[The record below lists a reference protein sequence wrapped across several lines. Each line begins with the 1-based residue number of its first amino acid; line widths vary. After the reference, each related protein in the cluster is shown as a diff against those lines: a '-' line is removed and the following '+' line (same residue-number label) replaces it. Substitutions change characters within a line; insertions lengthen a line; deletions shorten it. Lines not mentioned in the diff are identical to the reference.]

1 VSTRLVTI
9 RHGPTIRTTREGAT
23 MSDWKFETKQIH
35 SGAAPDP
42 VTNARATPIYKT
54 TSYVFNSADHAK
66 NLFALAEFGNIYT
79 RLMNPTTDV
88 VEQRLAALEGGTAAL
103 ATASGSA
110 AITYAVLNIAQAGD
124 HIVSSSSIYGG
135 TYNLFKYTLA
145 KLGIEVT
152 FVENQDDPDEW
163 RRAIRPTTKLL
174 FAETIG
180 NPRINV
186 LDIRLVADVAH
197 AAEVPLIVDNTIATP
212 YLIRPFEHGA
222 DIVVHSATKFLG
234 GHGTVI
240 AGVII
245 DGGTFPWS
253 TLADKF
259 PGLTEP
265 DPSYHGASYTGVLG
279 DAIAYVI
286 KARVTLLRDTGAAL
300 SPDSAFTLL
309 QGIETLSL
317 RLERHTQNAQAVAE
331 WLEEHPDVA
340 SVNYSGLPSSPW
352 YAAANR
358 YAPQGVG
365 AVLSFELK
373 GGVDAGRAL
382 VENVTLFSHL
392 ANIGDVRSLIIH
404 PASTTHSQLTPEQQ
418 LTTGVTPG
426 LVRLSVG
433 LENVDDI
440 TADLEQGF
448 AAARAA
454 VQANAAV

>member
-1 VSTRLVTI
+1 
-9 RHGPTIRTTREGAT
+9 
-23 MSDWKFETKQIH
+23 MSDWRFETKQVH

-42 VTNARATPIYKT
+42 TTNSRATPIYKT
-54 TSYVFNSADHAK
+54 TSYVFNSTEHAA

-88 VEQRLAALEGGTAAL
+88 LEQRIAALEGGTAAL
-103 ATASGSA
+103 AVASGST
-110 AITYAVLNIAQAGD
+110 AITYAILNIAGAGD

-152 FVENQDDPDEW
+152 FVEDQDDAAEW
-163 RRAIRPTTKLL
+163 QAAIRPNTKAL

-180 NPRINV
+180 NPQINV
-186 LDIRLVADVAH
+186 LDIERVAEVAH
-197 AAEVPLIVDNTIATP
+197 RNDVPLIVDNTIATP
-212 YLIRPFEHGA
+212 YLIRPLEHGA

-240 AGVII
+240 AGVIV
-245 DGGTFPWS
+245 DGGKFAWS
-253 TLADKF
+253 QHVDKF

-279 DAIAYVI
+279 DGIAYVI
-286 KARVTLLRDTGAAL
+286 KIRVQLLRDTGAAL
-300 SPDSAFTLL
+300 SPDSAFSLI
-309 QGIETLSL
+309 QGVETLSL
-317 RLERHTQNAQAVAE
+317 RIERHVQNAQEIAE
-331 WLEEHPDVA
+331 WLENHPDVA

-352 YAAANR
+352 YAAANK
-358 YAPQGVG
+358 YAPKGVG

-373 GGVDAGRAL
+373 GGVPAGRAL
-382 VENVTLFSHL
+382 VDNVKLFSHL

-433 LENVDDI
+433 IENVEDLK
-440 TADLEQGF
+440 ADLEAGF
-448 AAARAA
+448 RAAREVNAAAA
-454 VQANAAV
+454 ANA

>member
-1 VSTRLVTI
+1 
-9 RHGPTIRTTREGAT
+9 

-42 VTNARATPIYKT
+42 TTNSRATPIYKT
-54 TSYVFNSADHAK
+54 TAYVFDSTEHAA

-88 VEQRLAALEGGTAAL
+88 LEQRVAALEGGTAAL
-103 ATASGSA
+103 AVASGSA
-110 AITYAVLNIAQAGD
+110 AVTYSILNIAVAGD

-135 TYNLFKYTLA
+135 TYNLFKYTLP

-152 FVENQDDPDEW
+152 FVEDQDDAEAW
-163 RRAIRPTTKLL
+163 AAAVRPNTKAF
-174 FAETIG
+174 FAESVG

-186 LDIRLVADVAH
+186 LDIQKVADVAH
-197 AAEVPLIVDNTIATP
+197 ANNVPLIVDNTIATP
-212 YLIRPFEHGA
+212 FLIRPFEHGA

-240 AGVII
+240 AGVIV
-245 DGGTFPWS
+245 DGGTFAWS
-253 TLADKF
+253 KHVDKF

-279 DAIAYVI
+279 DAIAYII
-286 KARVTLLRDTGAAL
+286 KIRVQLLRDTGAAL
-300 SPDSAFTLL
+300 SPDSSFTVL

-317 RLERHTQNAQAVAE
+317 RLERHTKNAQELAE
-331 WLEEHPDVA
+331 WLENHPDVA
-340 SVNYSGLPSSPW
+340 SVNYAGLPSSPW
-352 YAAANR
+352 YATANKV
-358 YAPQGVG
+358 APKGVG

-373 GGVDAGRAL
+373 GGVPAGKTL
-382 VENVTLFSHL
+382 VESVSLFSHL

-418 LTTGVTPG
+418 LTAGVTPG

-433 LENVDDI
+433 LEHLDDI
-440 TADLEQGF
+440 KADLEAGF

-454 VQANAAV
+454 AAANALA